1 MQHLGAESGHLG
13 CFDKAD
19 FGNGAGAGDEA
30 RIRGVDAGHIGPDLD
45 TGGIERFGEQGCAVV
60 RAAAPQRGGA
70 AIAIGTDKALG
81 DDEAVAK
88 LRAQRL
94 LAEGSGGG
102 QIDGGLAKAAVGA
115 HQLAHILPVGLDAAL
130 AQQLGKEAGRH
141 QLAAGD
147 EAIGQLRIGMLVG
160 LLGHEANFVQLAM
173 NEGAHINGV
182 AEIGQNGL
190 LDPGQFGQLLVAAR
204 FVQLPLCQSDQQV
217 GDTGA
222 GAQYHHPGGGI
233 GQHDVGAVIHGREVG
248 DTGSAKLGDID
259 RAHCLLLSYFKI
271 PVPSGKKERR
281 RLKMAGMNEAIP
293 ARSTPP
299 AEPIPYRP

>member
-1 MQHLGAESGHLG
+1 M
-13 CFDKAD
+13 
-19 FGNGAGAGDEA
+19 
-30 RIRGVDAGHIGPDLD
+30 
-45 TGGIERFGEQGCAVV
+45 
-60 RAAAPQRGGA
+60 
-70 AIAIGTDKALG
+70 
-81 DDEAVAK
+81 
-88 LRAQRL
+88 
-94 LAEGSGGG
+94 
-102 QIDGGLAKAAVGA
+102 
-115 HQLAHILPVGLDAAL
+115 GLDAAL

-160 LLGHEANFVQLAM
+160 LLGHQADFAQLAM

-190 LDPGQFGQLLVAAR
+190 LDPGQFGQLLVTAS
-204 FVQLPLCQSDQQV
+204 FVQLPLCQGDQQV

-233 GQHDVGAVIHGREVG
+233 GQHDIGAVVHGRGVG